1 MHSSTTLST
10 PTSSLWSRR
19 EADPKRNESYMPT
32 GKYSSALI
40 TFNPV
45 NRFAFPSREVY
56 SFPLVFSS
64 GFVEASTDVNMTN
77 PQPDHDEGDTAS
89 DSTCLFRQFEDS
101 DDEEDDLM
109 SDLPDEPS
117 FDGTIEP
124 DVLETSVSSTT
135 PPVVED
141 STVKHS
147 EGTANADNSVV
158 PSIITEGDES
168 RNVRPKLSH
177 PSSPRSMGVSLVMG
191 PDCLN
196 HISSPPETPAVPGPK
211 KMQVIVGDVA
221 YATYKAVLYYV
232 RRHFHKF
239 LTFTHQSSQIYTDVI
254 VFAPLSSSFT
264 AAASSR
270 RLTATRASVTP
281 SDSQSSLHD
290 GPKAPAHID
299 NPTSRREWI
308 KKWQQCRPGR
318 PAPCSAKAIFRL
330 ADSE

>member
-1 MHSSTTLST
+1 ML
-10 PTSSLWSRR
+10 
-19 EADPKRNESYMPT
+19 T
-32 GKYSSALI
+32 GKYSSVLI

-45 NRFAFPSREVY
+45 NPFAFPSREVY
-56 SFPLVFSS
+56 SFSLVFCS
-64 GFVEASTDVNMTN
+64 GFVEASTDVNMAN
-77 PQPDHDEGDTAS
+77 PQPDHDDGDTAS

-117 FDGTIEP
+117 FDGTIELDVP
-124 DVLETSVSSTT
+124 DTNISRTT

-141 STVKHS
+141 SVVEHS
-147 EGTANADNSVV
+147 EGTANADNGVV
-158 PSIITEGDES
+158 PSIIIEEEES

-177 PSSPRSMGVSLVMG
+177 PSSPRSMDGSLMMG

-196 HISSPPETPAVPGPK
+196 HVSLPPETPAVPGPK
-211 KMQVIVGDVA
+211 KMQIIVGDAA

-239 LTFTHQSSQIYTDVI
+239 LIFTYRSSQIYTDVI

-264 AAASSR
+264 AAASSK
-270 RLTATRASVTP
+270 RLRATTTSVTP

-290 GPKAPAHID
+290 GPKAPAYID